1 MANKPATAQQR
12 LAAHSLA
19 GTKQPNKRLSR
30 EQWLEVFEQAREL
43 TRAAAI
49 GNVQQA
55 CAMAPEMLG
64 LLADCARGVGTFEGA
79 SHAVRRMAALDV
91 LQIAT
96 GSPDQYEFR
105 NQPEKGK
112 AINDLPLAEVI
123 AFIDAGKQR
132 LAQMK
137 ARASAVDAEVL
148 PAASATDTTD
158 RQQTGGSVRQQAGKP

>member
-1 MANKPATAQQR
+1 MVGKSATAQQR
-12 LAAHSLA
+12 IAAHQFA
-19 GTKQPNKRLSR
+19 GSKAPNKRLSR

-49 GNVQQA
+49 SNVQRA
-55 CAMAPEMLG
+55 CNMAPEMLD

-96 GSPDQYEFR
+96 GNADSYEFR
-105 NQPEKGK
+105 KQPEKEK
-112 AINDLPLAEVI
+112 AINELPLAEVI

-148 PAASATDTTD
+148 MAASATDTTD